1 MNISRRSFFLSSAGL
16 TLGALAAEPALAW
29 VTGRPEKTLETD
41 VLVIGSGLSGTVS
54 ALSARESGAK
64 VLMIDKAKEEFR
76 GGNSRVCM
84 GSFLMPRDGSEASR
98 QTFVED
104 VSKKSLGGGRKD
116 LYRLLADNVLDAVQ
130 WAEGHGAK
138 FNPWLQSAPWRLG
151 VRLASPGQY
160 QGMPKLLSA
169 LYSEYRRLGGEA
181 LFETKAKRIL
191 LGSKGEIA
199 GVICQTKA
207 GLLEIRCKALIL
219 GTGGYSANRAMLEA
233 AHPGGANILIRGN
246 KWITG
251 DGIALA
257 QEIGAGTRG
266 MAGVES
272 LHLPVVYNGPSGR
285 GSPTRA
291 LPYCVGINLQ
301 GRRFVDESQG
311 YASFGKATLQQ
322 TRQTV
327 ALVFDEALRK
337 KEKRI
342 GMSIAL
348 FEKAKGGLIEANGC
362 EELARKLGVPA
373 AALRSTLEAFNRAV
387 KADGSA
393 LEADPPRRSLASK
406 LDLNGKLYAFFPLT
420 PSITMDYGGLTI
432 NTKTQVTEQDG
443 TPIRGL
449 YAAGETVNLYYHD
462 YHGGGILAQCLTF
475 GRIAGQNAA
484 QLAKR

>member
-1 MNISRRSFFLSSAGL
+1 
-16 TLGALAAEPALAW
+16 
-29 VTGRPEKTLETD
+29 
-41 VLVIGSGLSGTVS
+41 
-54 ALSARESGAK
+54 
-64 VLMIDKAKEEFR
+64 
-76 GGNSRVCM
+76 
-84 GSFLMPRDGSEASR
+84 
-98 QTFVED
+98 
-104 VSKKSLGGGRKD
+104 
-116 LYRLLADNVLDAVQ
+116 
-130 WAEGHGAK
+130 
-138 FNPWLQSAPWRLG
+138 
-151 VRLASPGQY
+151 
-160 QGMPKLLSA
+160 
-169 LYSEYRRLGGEA
+169 
-181 LFETKAKRIL
+181 
-191 LGSKGEIA
+191 
-199 GVICQTKA
+199 
-207 GLLEIRCKALIL
+207 
-219 GTGGYSANRAMLEA
+219 
-233 AHPGGANILIRGN
+233 
-246 KWITG
+246 
-251 DGIALA
+251 
-257 QEIGAGTRG
+257 
-266 MAGVES
+266 
-272 LHLPVVYNGPSGR
+272 
-285 GSPTRA
+285 
-291 LPYCVGINLQ
+291 Q

-348 FEKAKGGLIEANGC
+348 VEKAKGGLIEANGC

-443 TPIRGL
+443 KPIRGL